1 MKVCHDLKSA
11 FGKKEKWE
19 NENFMNSYTI
29 LKIWYCVFRSS
40 SMLAKVPV
48 NRTSCRVSLIGSESR
63 GFLHEMISL
72 LSFCCAWLTTE
83 FLRITLMRFTAL
95 RGVSGVSCCQN
106 KQGVVINM
114 ALSVLCL
121 SFGEI
126 FSASQIFLLEMGYL
140 AVALMHAFPC

>member
-1 MKVCHDLKSA
+1 MEVQTINSLKILNAKGSVPWP
-11 FGKKEKWE
+11 EKCTRRKRNGE
-19 NENFMNSYTI
+19 NENFIKSYTI
-29 LKIWYCVFRSS
+29 LKMRYSVFRSS
-40 SMLAKVPV
+40 SVLARVPV
-48 NRTSCRVSLIGSESR
+48 NRMSCWVSSIGPESR

-106 KQGVVINM
+106 KQRVLINM
-114 ALSVLCL
+114 AVSVLCL

-126 FSASQIFLLEMGYL
+126 FSASQILL
-140 AVALMHAFPC
+140 